1 MTAAAPV
8 PEADAC
14 RRCAE
19 SSGTCCTLSP
29 GEEEYCFP
37 LSGRERAD
45 MEAAGAEPD
54 SFSPQANT
62 QAFLDN
68 ICRLFPGEVA
78 KIQALFPAGGS
89 HDRLAVSPDGACLLL
104 GPNGCSL
111 PRAARPLYCRLFPF
125 WVRTGRQM
133 YFEFKDCQAL
143 RESRGGAGL
152 LKRLG
157 MTEQGVFDL
166 YHRLREAW
174 GLSERR

>member
-1 MTAAAPV
+1 MTAAPPV

-14 RRCAE
+14 SRCAE

-29 GEEEYCFP
+29 GNEEYCFP

-45 MEAAGAEPD
+45 MQAAGAGPG
-54 SFSPQANT
+54 SFCAQANT

-68 ICRLFPGEVA
+68 ICRLFPGEAA
-78 KIQALFPAGGS
+78 KIQALFPAGGE
-89 HDRLAVSPDGACLLL
+89 HDRLAVSPEGACLLL
-104 GPNGCSL
+104 GPSGCIL

-125 WVRTGRQM
+125 WIRAGRQM

-157 MTEQGVFDL
+157 MTEPGVFDL

-174 GLSERR
+174 GLSERS